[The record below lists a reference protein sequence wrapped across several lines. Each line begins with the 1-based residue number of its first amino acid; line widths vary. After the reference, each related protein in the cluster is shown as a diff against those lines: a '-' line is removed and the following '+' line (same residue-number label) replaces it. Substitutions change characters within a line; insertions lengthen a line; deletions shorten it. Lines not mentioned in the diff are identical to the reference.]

1 MCRGENT
8 RYEPQGTNPEQ
19 GIWNFEQDIFLNEI
33 EDTSHK
39 RVDVLGLIAGE
50 GRLPFLVAAG
60 AKQAGLKVVCVY
72 LADNAGRS
80 LANEVD
86 VFYKVAIARPG
97 AWIRKLR
104 KHSANRTIMVGRVA
118 KSRLYTPWRILRYLP
133 DWRAFRI
140 YYWRLRGKDRLDDS
154 FLSALAD
161 ELASGGIVLE
171 NSIMYCNEHMATV
184 GVMTKRPPS
193 TSVEDDIEFG
203 WPIVKKLGELDIGQ
217 AIAVK
222 EREVIAVEAI
232 EGTAEM
238 IKRAGQFCKSGGW
251 TLIKTSKPGQDMR
264 FDVPCVGPDTIRSLA
279 ENGGKCLV
287 VEADKTIIIDKGE
300 TIKLADQLSITILGR

>member
-1 MCRGENT
+1 MN
-8 RYEPQGTNPEQ
+8 
-19 GIWNFEQDIFLNEI
+19 DI
-33 EDTSHK
+33 EDTSRK
-39 RVDVLGLIAGE
+39 KVNVLGLIAGE

-72 LADNAGRS
+72 LSDKAGRS

-86 VFYKVAIARPG
+86 VFYKVAVARPG

-140 YYWRLRGKDRLDDS
+140 YYWRLRGKARLDDS

-171 NSIMYCNEHMATV
+171 NSIMYCKEHMATV
-184 GVMTKRPPS
+184 GVMTKRAPNK
-193 TSVEDDIEFG
+193 SVEDDIEFG

-217 AIAVK
+217 AIVVK